1 MFLRLVS
8 SGVRPVAVESTNSK
22 GDLRLSIASLMIT
35 VGKVST
41 DRQYKKFSG
50 TDGGFFCTVGI

>member
-1 MFLRLVS
+1 ML
-8 SGVRPVAVESTNSK
+8 K
-22 GDLRLSIASLMIT
+22 GTHGLGLFDSFVPDLT

-50 TDGGFFCTVGI
+50 TEGGFFCTVGI